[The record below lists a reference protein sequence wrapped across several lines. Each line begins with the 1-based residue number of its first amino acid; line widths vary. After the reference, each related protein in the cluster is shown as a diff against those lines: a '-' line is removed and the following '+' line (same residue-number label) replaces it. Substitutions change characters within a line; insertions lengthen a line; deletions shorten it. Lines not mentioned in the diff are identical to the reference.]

1 MKIKE
6 RPLVFTQS
14 SIWQLRVW
22 SSISHIQPNAFLTF
36 CKLYFSDTVMC
47 ISLNSE
53 NRAFPQY
60 GKLACALTDKIAAWR
75 WSSNPGINH
84 KALLLLYPVAARAAN
99 LHSGTPGPIDRS
111 AAAHPLPPTPARVQK
126 VKFLPRPEGG
136 EGGFRGSRGRAEAQ
150 LRKHALTVGQ
160 RLIPPTV
167 TCAKRPPVFSPT
179 HHSSYFPRNF
189 ASFF

>member
-1 MKIKE
+1 MW
-6 RPLVFTQS
+6 TC
-14 SIWQLRVW
+14 
-22 SSISHIQPNAFLTF
+22 ISHIQPNAFLTF

-99 LHSGTPGPIDRS
+99 LHSGTPAPSIDPHS
-111 AAAHPLPPTPARVQK
+111 AAHPPHHGPCVQK
-126 VKFLPRPEGG
+126 VKFLPPPPPEPRARRARGDG
-136 EGGFRGSRGRAEAQ
+136 EAGLRAEARQ
-150 LRKHALTVGQ
+150 LRKHEQ
-160 RLIPPTV
+160 R
-167 TCAKRPPVFSPT
+167 
-179 HHSSYFPRNF
+179 
-189 ASFF
+189 